1 MFLQPLN
8 RPVRNW
14 RGMNIWVVG
23 ASSGIGAALARA
35 MLQQG
40 ANVAVSARSASVL
53 ESLFQSDAN
62 AMVLPL
68 DVNEQQAWKLA
79 HEKMRARWGQVDML
93 VYCVADYVPER
104 SWEMHPDRARRMVMT
119 NLAAYYDALALLL
132 PSMLQAGKGHLA
144 LIASVAGY
152 VGLPK
157 ATVYGPTKAALINLA
172 EILYND
178 LHQLGI
184 NVFLINP
191 GFIATRLTEKNDFA
205 MPALLGPEQA
215 AAAIMAGMERGEFE
229 IHFPRRFTSW
239 LKLIQLMPYRWR
251 FALMQRLVTT

>member
-8 RPVRNW
+8 HPIRHW
-14 RGMNIWVVG
+14 QGMMIWVVG
-23 ASSGIGAALARA
+23 ASSGIGAALAKA
-35 MLQQG
+35 MLKQG
-40 ANVAVSARSASVL
+40 AHVAVSARTASAL
-53 ESLFQSDAN
+53 ESQFQPEVN

-68 DVNEQQAWKLA
+68 DVNDSLAWQQA
-79 HEKMRARWGQVDML
+79 HEQILQRWGQVDML

-104 SWEMHPDRARRMVMT
+104 VWEMQPDRARQMVLT
-119 NLAAYYDALALLL
+119 NLAAYYDALAILL
-132 PSMLQAGKGHLA
+132 PDMLLAGKGHLA

-178 LHQLGI
+178 LHALGI

-191 GFIATRLTEKNDFA
+191 GFIATRLTEKNDFE
-205 MPALLGPEQA
+205 MPALLSPEQA
-215 AAAIMAGMERGEFE
+215 SAAIMAGMACGDFE
-229 IHFPRRFTSW
+229 IHFPRRFTRW
-239 LKLIQLMPYRWR
+239 LKLVQLMPYRWR
-251 FALMQRLVTT
+251 FALMQRLVST